1 MKRMALL
8 IIGCMLVGTMS
19 AQDLVANFLKK
30 FEKETE
36 FSIVNI
42 SPKMFELISVMAD
55 DEEEEGILK
64 KLTGLKVIS
73 TEKNAGKYYKE
84 ASRMLASSD
93 HEELMSVVDGTDNVQ
108 MFVKEKKKGLISS
121 LIITIQEPDEFTMIG
136 ITGEIDLK
144 QLSTISKTLNIDKLD
159 KIDNLE

>member
-1 MKRMALL
+1 
-8 IIGCMLVGTMS
+8 MLVGTMS
-19 AQDLVANFLKK
+19 AQDLVADFLKK

-42 SPKMFELISVMAD
+42 SPKMFELISAMAED
-55 DEEEEGILK
+55 EDNEEEVSILK

-73 TEKNAGKYYKE
+73 AEKNAEKYYKE
-84 ASRMLASSD
+84 ASRMLVSSD

-108 MFVKEKKKGLISS
+108 MFIKEKKKGVISS
-121 LIITIQEPDEFTMIG
+121 LIITIQEPTEFTMIG

-144 QLSTISKTLNIDKLD
+144 QLSTISKTFNIEKLD
-159 KIDNLE
+159 KVDSMQ

>member
-1 MKRMALL
+1 MKRIILL
-8 IIGCMLVGTMS
+8 IVGFMFIGTMS
-19 AQDLVANFLKK
+19 AQDLVADFLKK

-42 SPKMFELISVMAD
+42 SPKMFELITTMAE
-55 DEEEEGILK
+55 DEEDANILQ

-73 TEKNAGKYYKE
+73 AEKNAEKYYKE
-84 ASRMLASSD
+84 ATRMLNSSD
-93 HEELMSVVDGTDNVQ
+93 HEELMSVIDGQDNVQ
-108 MFVKEKKKGLISS
+108 MFVKEKKKGVISS
-121 LIITIQEPDEFTMIG
+121 LIITIQEPAEFTMIG

-159 KIDNLE
+159 KIDDIQ